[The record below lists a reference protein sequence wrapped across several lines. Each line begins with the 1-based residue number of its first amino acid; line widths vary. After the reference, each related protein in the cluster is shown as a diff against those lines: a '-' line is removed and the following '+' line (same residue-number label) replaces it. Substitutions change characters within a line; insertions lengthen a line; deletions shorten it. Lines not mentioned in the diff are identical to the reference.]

1 MISPERTGLLK
12 SFLGSLPEQIAARL
26 ARAVEV
32 DRLVDGKS
40 LPHEMILEG
49 LRPALRRFAGSERT
63 LTPLR
68 LFCVPFEDLFTLVPR
83 TNAKQKGRIAR
94 GSVAPIW
101 SWVGQTLLP
110 EETKAYSRDFKA
122 AVVGGKQADAKAR
135 AEMFW
140 PLAADAMR
148 DALASD
154 VRRKAARV
162 PLNNDLVV
170 ADAEEAA
177 LLLGVGSAVSK
188 ILETLPRPVPVLT
201 DDLLWALRAIYDGLI
216 ETNPDAAPYV
226 AVIAMNRLARPWE
239 ALKLPL
245 SISRQTQDT
254 LIASTDMGLVGEI
267 IFGDIEDFGQA
278 VRNAKHPSFDAD
290 ALVENISHFTSLSS
304 GIVKGIEMRRDGK
317 WGQRLMKDRS
327 ALAEVMDGFMER
339 APKELS
345 GALPTVKNISGG
357 PKSPDFSRPVDAE
370 KIDRAL
376 RYGRLVMGCKPF
388 AVAGSFGASV
398 KKAEE
403 DMCQILRSY
412 NEDVVKE
419 LRTTDD
425 KRRAVA
431 ESQFELCVK
440 LTAILFS
447 EEEAEL
453 LRRRGRAALG
463 AAQAA

>member
-1 MISPERTGLLK
+1 
-12 SFLGSLPEQIAARL
+12 
-26 ARAVEV
+26 
-32 DRLVDGKS
+32 
-40 LPHEMILEG
+40 
-49 LRPALRRFAGSERT
+49 
-63 LTPLR
+63 
-68 LFCVPFEDLFTLVPR
+68 
-83 TNAKQKGRIAR
+83 
-94 GSVAPIW
+94 
-101 SWVGQTLLP
+101 
-110 EETKAYSRDFKA
+110 
-122 AVVGGKQADAKAR
+122 
-135 AEMFW
+135 
-140 PLAADAMR
+140 
-148 DALASD
+148 
-154 VRRKAARV
+154 
-162 PLNNDLVV
+162 
-170 ADAEEAA
+170 
-177 LLLGVGSAVSK
+177 
-188 ILETLPRPVPVLT
+188 
-201 DDLLWALRAIYDGLI
+201 
-216 ETNPDAAPYV
+216 
-226 AVIAMNRLARPWE
+226 
-239 ALKLPL
+239 
-245 SISRQTQDT
+245 
-254 LIASTDMGLVGEI
+254 
-267 IFGDIEDFGQA
+267 
-278 VRNAKHPSFDAD
+278 
-290 ALVENISHFTSLSS
+290 
-304 GIVKGIEMRRDGK
+304 MRRDGK

-376 RYGRLVMGCKPF
+376 RYSRLVMGCKPF

-431 ESQFELCVK
+431 ESQFELCAK

-463 AAQAA
+463 AAAGGQASAFFLPGCRRTLSSRICLAMKREDAPRSDRFISGRARMDCDMASSSRAMRSYSSSVSGLVPVGIDKLHSFGLRMRIFQIAPSCLSAAISMAE